1 MAKKKAKNEFKE
13 YCWFESVDDKVSHH
27 WVQAKSYEEA
37 AEKFFACGFNGGI
50 IKEGMEGF
58 DPYEEKDKAELY
70 PDLAKE
76 VEEHNAKL
84 GMEQVT
90 VTGPMVVDDKCEC
103 ACQFGNG
110 ECKCHCHEEAENMQD
125 DIIREAI
132 EYVKENANG
141 KIDAIQ
147 KFSQIIREK
156 IGIYLVGGYIPYGY
170 KIHKRHPKAKNWNR
184 MVRRPYARKGFDA
197 VAKVY

>member
-1 MAKKKAKNEFKE
+1 MAKKSKKVEFKE
-13 YCWFESVDDKVSHH
+13 YCWFESVDAKVSHY

-70 PDLAKE
+70 PDYAKE

-90 VTGPMVVDDKCEC
+90 VTGPCVVDEC
-103 ACQFGNG
+103 
-110 ECKCHCHEEAENMQD
+110 ECKCHCHNEAETMQD

-147 KFSQIIREK
+147 KFSKIIREK
-156 IGIYLVGGYIPYGY
+156 VGIYLIGGYIPYGY
-170 KIHKRHPKAKNWNR
+170 KIHKRHVKAKNWNR
-184 MVRRPYARKGFDA
+184 MVRRPYAGKGFDA
-197 VAKVY
+197 IGKIY